1 MAQGEWDIGQKKQA
15 KIQIQNWL
23 LAIVVVLNSEI
34 QKLKNLGYFN
44 KQRTSL
50 NIRVKSPSLTEDTTF
65 LVSLSAAV
73 HLIK

>member
-1 MAQGEWDIGQKKQA
+1 LVVGAR
-15 KIQIQNWL
+15 
-23 LAIVVVLNSEI
+23 AIAIFLNSAI
-34 QKLKNLGYFN
+34 QKLQNLRYFN

-50 NIRVKSPSLTEDTTF
+50 NFRGKSPSLTEDTTF